1 MFLNWSAPGIWS
13 FLFQFLQMSSSF
25 QFILFSIWSAPSNQA
40 LVFLF
45 LLVWIV
51 SCWGVARFHSG
62 CWGLNALFGIKVG
75 CNFEHGCKGW
85 SSNCPQLPP
94 RCLRKGQPVLV
105 ESPRLLAE
113 RGRTSAPFA
122 LPAREGASRRMG
134 WLGRLAAGT
143 LRAAGPL
150 AASLP
155 CLPILLS
162 GRAFAPLCFA
172 HSLEIKES
180 LWIFPSPQEAGNQS
194 VQRKNVS
201 PQANSS
207 KP

>member
-1 MFLNWSAPGIWS
+1 MSCLGLKWVVTLNTAARGDPPTALS
-13 FLFQFLQMSSSF
+13 F
-25 QFILFSIWSAPSNQA
+25 
-40 LVFLF
+40 
-45 LLVWIV
+45 
-51 SCWGVARFHSG
+51 
-62 CWGLNALFGIKVG
+62 
-75 CNFEHGCKGW
+75 
-85 SSNCPQLPP
+85 PP

-180 LWIFPSPQEAGNQS
+180 L
-194 VQRKNVS
+194 
-201 PQANSS
+201 
-207 KP
+207 